1 MIAAIPPVAP
11 IPAVDAAP
19 VAGAVNAAN
28 AANAAAAVPVAAPP
42 APPAPALVDRFTT
55 LMQQIGSGPAGH
67 AHAHGPSQLH
77 RMIDAEDT
85 AARTAFDN
93 IQSLSISNLGNGPEA
108 AASIIQMQNE
118 MAMLSFKLNMVNTM
132 AQSGKSAVQTLM
144 KNQ

>member
-1 MIAAIPPVAP
+1 MIAAIPPVPP
-11 IPAVDAAP
+11 IDAAP
-19 VAGAVNAAN
+19 AAGAAN
-28 AANAAAAVPVAAPP
+28 AANAAAAVPAAAPTPP
-42 APPAPALVDRFTT
+42 APPEPALVDRFTA

>member
-1 MIAAIPPVAP
+1 MIAAIPPVPP
-11 IPAVDAAP
+11 IDAAP
-19 VAGAVNAAN
+19 AAGAAN
-28 AANAAAAVPVAAPP
+28 AANAAATVPPAAPV
-42 APPAPALVDRFTT
+42 PPEPALVDRFTA